1 MLPCKKSFRTQRSST
16 ILSFIAL
23 AVMIILYLV
32 TTFGLV
38 GHTVVGE
45 GNTYN
50 QPMIIPAGYAFSIW
64 GLIYLGL
71 IVFPFYQW
79 FRPHEEDPRWV
90 KINIYYSV
98 NVVLNGLWLVFAAHE
113 WLILT
118 LIVIIAMLY
127 TLYRINQWQFEL
139 DQEGFEISYILE
151 KFVFSVYFG
160 WITLATA
167 LNITAALDFYDWNGF
182 GLSDQTWS
190 LIILPVAAFLSA
202 IPVRKYRDNAFAGVV
217 IWAYA
222 ALVVRHYNTE
232 PLITT
237 MCAVICGLFVILI
250 ILNLRDRT
258 FRKLITEM

>member
-1 MLPCKKSFRTQRSST
+1 MSQRSSI
-16 ILSFIAL
+16 ILSFLSL
-23 AVMIILYLV
+23 AVLIVLYLV

-45 GNTYN
+45 GSTYN

-71 IVFPFYQW
+71 IAYPFYQW
-79 FRPHEEDPRWV
+79 FNPHDDDPRWT

-98 NVVLNGLWLVFAAHE
+98 NVILNGLWLVFATYE

-118 LIVIIAMLY
+118 VIVIIAMFY
-127 TLYRINQWQFEL
+127 TLYRINQWQFEMKN
-139 DQEGFEISYILE
+139 EGFEFNYLFE
-151 KFVFSVYFG
+151 KLVFSIYFG

-167 LNITAALDFYDWNGF
+167 LNITAALDFYNWNGF
-182 GLSDQTWS
+182 GLSDLTWS
-190 LIILPVAAFLSA
+190 MIILSVAALLAA
-202 IPVRKYRDNAFAGVV
+202 IPVRKYKDNAFAGVV
-217 IWAYA
+217 IWAYT
-222 ALVVRHYNTE
+222 ALIVRHYNSE

-237 MCAVICGLFVILI
+237 LCAVVCGLFVILI

-258 FRKLITEM
+258 YRKLITEM